1 MVLKVEVT
9 IRQSDSIFIK
19 PSKSK
24 PIKCQ
29 ALLKPFKDKSLVGI
43 PAFIP
48 SLHHTTAVSEYAQSR
63 PNKKSRL
70 RMCSLASKP
79 AMMYYLSDE
88 ELYQED
94 HSFSIMSLSNL
105 AAISSHSFS
114 IWSAFFMV
122 SFLKVSSVTP
132 GILMRML

>member
-1 MVLKVEVT
+1 MVLKIEVT

-29 ALLKPFKDKSLVGI
+29 ALLKPFEDKSLVGI

-70 RMCSLASKP
+70 RMRSLASKP
-79 AMMYYLSDE
+79 AMMYYLSD
-88 ELYQED
+88 
-94 HSFSIMSLSNL
+94 
-105 AAISSHSFS
+105 
-114 IWSAFFMV
+114 
-122 SFLKVSSVTP
+122 
-132 GILMRML
+132 